1 MKSMGSHGSSSLLG
15 IHDEM
20 FQHFVCDFHKVMTAF
35 IVKLPS
41 NLLLWRFL
49 CNCMD
54 MPLFAALEPWDEKET
69 SKKPSS
75 SETREVEK
83 KP

>member
-1 MKSMGSHGSSSLLG
+1 
-15 IHDEM
+15 
-20 FQHFVCDFHKVMTAF
+20 MTAF